1 MAPKKSCL
9 LLLQLIFSWSS
20 FVRNKRK
27 IDGQTVREKDFFGA
41 LMASKVEQDELDNA
55 LTGFLL

>member
-1 MAPKKSCL
+1 LFAFITVNFL
-9 LLLQLIFSWSS
+9 LVVVCAQH
-20 FVRNKRK
+20 KRK

-55 LTGFLL
+55 LTGLGLLSR